1 MRIIGLLW
9 MAMLMMAC
17 AEDQGV
23 QETLSVDSQT
33 TKEVFKYLALG
44 DSYTIGTAIGV
55 DSSYSAQMRDSLL
68 ADNQTVD
75 SLYYEVIA
83 TNGWTTRDLINGISA
98 RNPASDFDVVTM
110 LIGVNNQY
118 QGRPV
123 TQYKSEFRQ
132 LLNQAIGFAGGDK
145 SRVLIVSIPDWSVS
159 PAGGSSRAAVGQKID
174 EFNAAQKSVCDS
186 LMVTYV
192 DITEISRTGL
202 NNPDLIAA
210 DGLHFSAK
218 MQALWMR
225 ELYPFWYAKLMEE

>member
-1 MRIIGLLW
+1 MRIIVLLW
-9 MAMLMMAC
+9 TALLLMAC
-17 AEDQGV
+17 AKDDGGTKPEPKP
-23 QETLSVDSQT
+23 QESN
-33 TKEVFKYLALG
+33 EVLKYLALG

-68 ADNQTVD
+68 AADGSLD

-83 TNGWTTRDLINGISA
+83 TNGWTTRDLLNGIAA

-123 TQYKSEFRQ
+123 SQYKSEFTQ
-132 LLNQAIGFAGGDK
+132 LLKQAIGFAGGDTN
-145 SRVLIVSIPDWSVS
+145 RVLIVSIPDWSVS
-159 PAGGSSRAAVGQKID
+159 PAGGTGRAAIGAKID

-186 LMVTYV
+186 LNVTYV

-202 NNPDLIAA
+202 NNPDLIAS
-210 DGLHFSAK
+210 DGLHFSTK
-218 MQALWMR
+218 MQRLWMR
-225 ELYPFWYAKLMEE
+225 ELYPYWYAKIMAE